1 MSTPLLLIEDLHVS
15 TEGTPILRGLDLCI
29 QPGEVH
35 ALLGRNG
42 QGKTTV
48 AQVLA
53 GNPAY
58 EVTQGRIL
66 FQGKDFAPLAPEER
80 AVEGL
85 FVAFQH
91 PVALPGVSVM
101 NFLKV
106 ALDSLY
112 KGRGLAPLSPSALL
126 AHVKRQIQAIGLPES
141 FLSRSLNDG
150 FSGGEK
156 KRAELLQMAVLAP
169 TLAVLDETD
178 SGLDMDALTSL
189 GNTLQALHTPQKAL
203 LLITHYNR
211 LFDAITPDHIHIM
224 DSGRILHTGDASLA
238 KALFEEGYEDLF
250 KRLGKS
256 GGGKKT

>member
-35 ALLGRNG
+35 ALMGRNG

-53 GNPAY
+53 GNPTF
-58 EVTQGRIL
+58 EVTQGRII
-66 FQGKDFAPLAPEER
+66 FQGKDLTVLAPEER

-101 NFLKV
+101 NFLKA

-112 KGRGLAPLSPSALL
+112 KGRELAPLSPAALL

-178 SGLDMDALTSL
+178 SGLDMDGLTSL
-189 GNTLQALHTPQKAL
+189 GNTLQALHTPEKAL

-211 LFDAITPDHIHIM
+211 LFDSITPDYIHIM
-224 DSGRILHTGDASLA
+224 DNGRILHTGAASLA
-238 KALFEEGYEDLF
+238 KALFEEGYEALL
-250 KRLGKS
+250 KRLEES
-256 GGGKKT
+256 G

>member
-1 MSTPLLLIEDLHVS
+1 MSTPLLSIEDLHVS
-15 TEGTPILRGLDLCI
+15 TGGTPIVRGLDLCI

-58 EVTQGRIL
+58 EITQGRIL

-101 NFLKV
+101 NFLKA
-106 ALDSLY
+106 ALDALY

-189 GNTLQALHTPQKAL
+189 GSTLQALHTAEKAL

-211 LFDAITPDHIHIM
+211 LFDAITPDYIHIM

-250 KRLGKS
+250 KRLAKS
-256 GGGKKT
+256 G